1 MIQQVRANYER
12 IQSLSAEKLSLAR
25 KVYAYVEANLGKIS
39 QRMKTME
46 DEDQSLVGA
55 TNHNKKSSL
64 SQSSYNGKSEQEAQ
78 QSKKGGNSS
87 FLKLF

>member
-1 MIQQVRANYER
+1 MRANYER
-12 IQSLSAEKLSLAR
+12 IQSLSAEKLALAR

-39 QRMKTME
+39 QRMKSME

-55 TNHNKKSSL
+55 THQHNKKSSL
-64 SQSSYNGKSEQEAQ
+64 SQSSTNGKSEQDSQ

-87 FLKLF
+87 FLKLY